1 MLLYGG
7 TGQHVPEAIKGS
19 FNLWLP
25 VSSDAGWPS
34 FTGVV
39 LSDDDELAFPEA
51 SLWLLSC
58 ELAGSVKASWVELES
73 ESKTTSLSWLRS
85 GKTNKEGGGK
95 EKKKRKQG
103 LCCQLHGRRQIT
115 SVFGIKME
123 NYSYLWVFVYKKGN
137 SGEVI
142 FHKDQVKILYS
153 ENFHNNSLYV
163 TACCGCLFGIGG
175 NVTNISCCNVG
186 RRGGIYIFRRKK
198 TTTHEPEI
206 LISASH
212 KERWSVFVSKTVFC
226 FGF

>member
-95 EKKKRKQG
+95 EKKEKKTRVMLPVAWPQTDNFSIWDKNG
-103 LCCQLHGRRQIT
+103 ELFI
-115 SVFGIKME
+115 
-123 NYSYLWVFVYKKGN
+123 FVSFCVQKGN

-198 TTTHEPEI
+198 TTHEPEI

-212 KERWSVFVSKTVFC
+212 KERWSVFLSKTVFC